1 MNSAAITSKSFQ
13 LKLFGAPSIEAADGS
28 PLTGRVVQRHRLAL
42 LALLAMS
49 PGGRMARD
57 KLIALLWP
65 ESDAEKARNL
75 LNVATYTVRTAL
87 GEGAIVTAGD
97 DLRLDHEIVSTDVDR
112 FTDARARGDHAAA
125 VATYAGPLLD
135 GFFLSD
141 APQFEQWLDRERDR
155 LAAAHKT
162 SVEAL
167 AESAQRAGDHATA
180 VDLWKRRATQ
190 DPYDSRV
197 AAQLIQA
204 MEAAGNRVGALQHA
218 SLHERMLREEFGI
231 SAPVEVVVLVER
243 LKSQGTPS
251 VRAPITSA
259 PSPIT
264 PPQASITPP
273 PAPITPPPSPIT
285 SRPAPSTPHRAPR
298 WWAAAA
304 LLAAVL
310 LVAGAAW
317 RFSRGTAP
325 DRSIA
330 VLPFVELSAA
340 ADSSWFADGLTEE
353 VIAGLSEVP
362 GLTVISRTSAMHYK
376 DTKLPLRRIAE
387 ELGVGH
393 VLEGSVRRSGSRIR
407 ITAQL
412 IDARSDKHLWAQ
424 NFDEELRDILSVQ
437 EQIARR
443 VVQALEVELGD
454 RGNRTLIRAR
464 TSDPE
469 AYELYRRARFLWNT
483 RTREGHQRAAELYRQ
498 AIARD
503 SSFAD
508 AWAGLAD
515 TYLTSIQVNVNTLPA
530 DEAYQRARVALERA
544 LALDDNSADAHA
556 TYGIA
561 MHWQHNWP
569 ASERG
574 LRRALQL
581 NPNHSPA
588 HSWYGLL
595 LSGMGRMDEAGRE
608 HRRAS
613 ELDPFNHTAVSN
625 YGWHC
630 YLTRDYACAVE
641 QLTRT
646 VNLGGTY
653 AFGRGYERLA
663 LTYVQLGRLDDA
675 LAAVRKAVDASP
687 ERPDYIAGLA
697 FVHAR
702 RGERAPALAALRR
715 ASAQP
720 FEPFSIGRAW
730 IALGNADSAFAWLE
744 RSNWQWSHR
753 ANRYDPALD
762 PIRSDPRFAAMSAR
776 IERQLGLR

>member
-1 MNSAAITSKSFQ
+1 MNSAASTSNSFQ
-13 LKLFGAPSIEAADGS
+13 LKLFGAPSIASADGA

-87 GEGAIVTAGD
+87 GEGAIVTVGD
-97 DLRLDHEIVSTDVDR
+97 DLRLDPEVVRTDVER
-112 FTDARARGDHAAA
+112 FVDAQARGDHAAA
-125 VATYAGPLLD
+125 TATYAGPLLD
-135 GFFLSD
+135 GFFLGD
-141 APQFEQWLDRERDR
+141 APEFEQWLDRERDR
-155 LAAAHKT
+155 LAAAHRT
-162 SVEAL
+162 SLEAL
-167 AESAQRAGDHATA
+167 AESAQRAGDHPTA

-197 AAQLIQA
+197 AARLIQA
-204 MEAAGNRVGALQHA
+204 LDAAGNRAGALQHA
-218 SLHERMLREEFGI
+218 ALHERMLRQEFGI
-231 SAPVEVVVLVER
+231 AVPAEVAALVER
-243 LKSQGTPS
+243 L
-251 VRAPITSA
+251 RA
-259 PSPIT
+259 T
-264 PPQASITPP
+264 PPDPRTPDRVPGHSP
-273 PAPITPPPSPIT
+273 PAPGVQQEPPAARTPP
-285 SRPAPSTPHRAPR
+285 RAPPLR
-298 WWAAAA
+298 GAVA
-304 LLAAVL
+304 LAAVL

-317 RFSRGTAP
+317 RFGTGADP

-376 DTKLPLRRIAE
+376 DTKLPLRRIGE

-393 VLEGSVRRSGSRIR
+393 VLEGSVRRSGTRMR

-412 IDARSDKHLWAQ
+412 IDARTDKHLWSQ
-424 NFDEELRDILSVQ
+424 NFDEELRDILVVQ

-454 RGNRTLIRAR
+454 RGRTTLIRAR

-544 LALDDNSADAHA
+544 LALDDKSADAHA

-574 LRRALQL
+574 LRRALEL

-608 HRRAS
+608 HRRAT

-630 YLTRDYACAVE
+630 YLSRDYSCATE

-646 VNLGGTY
+646 VGLGGTY
-653 AFGRGYERLA
+653 ARGRGYERLA

-675 LAAVRKAVDASP
+675 LAAAQKAVDASP
-687 ERPDYIAGLA
+687 ERPDYLASLA

-702 RGERAPALAALRR
+702 RGEQAAAISALRR
-715 ASAQP
+715 AAADP

-730 IALGNADSAFAWLE
+730 VGLGNADSAFAWLE

-762 PIRSDPRFAAMSAR
+762 PIRSDPRFAALSAR
-776 IERQLGLR
+776 VDTKLGLR